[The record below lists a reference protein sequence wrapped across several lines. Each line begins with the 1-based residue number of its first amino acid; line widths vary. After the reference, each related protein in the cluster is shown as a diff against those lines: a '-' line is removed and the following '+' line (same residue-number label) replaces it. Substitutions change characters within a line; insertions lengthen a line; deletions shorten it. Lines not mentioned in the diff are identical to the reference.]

1 MSVAVGQP
9 ELIGGEGRVDAA
21 GGGPAGRR
29 WDIFLQLNFC
39 IPATVLF
46 LLVVAAIF
54 APQLAPYDPLHT
66 SLTERLMPPV
76 FAGGTDAH
84 LLGTDKLGRDVLSRI
99 IYGSRVSLSV
109 SLLVIVITATIGTTL
124 GIVGGYLGGWVDGVL
139 MRITDISLAFPGIL
153 IALLLAVT
161 LGPSLTTVVL
171 AISLLGWAPYARL
184 IRGEVLKLREADF
197 VLQARIMGCSPR
209 RIMLTHIFP
218 NIVNPLLILAT
229 LFLGGVILLESALS
243 YLGAGIPP
251 PIATWGSMVSDGRS
265 LIDTAWWI
273 SFFPGLAIGL
283 VVLSGNF
290 LGDWLRD
297 RLDPR
302 LRQI

>member
-1 MSVAVGQP
+1 MDVALGRPEILVDVG
-9 ELIGGEGRVDAA
+9 ERRRAA
-21 GGGPAGRR
+21 RR
-29 WDIFLQLNFC
+29 WDVFLQLNFL
-39 IPATVLF
+39 IPATVL
-46 LLVVAAIF
+46 LIMVIGAIF
-54 APQLAPYDPLHT
+54 APQIAPYDPLQT
-66 SLTERLMPPV
+66 SLSARLQPPA

-99 IYGSRVSLSV
+99 IYGARVSLSV
-109 SLLVIVITATIGTTL
+109 SLLVILITGTIGTAL
-124 GIVGGYLGGWVDGVL
+124 GIVSGYFGGWLDGLL
-139 MRITDISLAFPGIL
+139 MRVTDISLAFPAIL

-161 LGPSLTTVVL
+161 LGPSFTTVVL
-171 AISLLGWAPYARL
+171 AISLLGWAGYARL
-184 IRGEVLKLREADF
+184 IRGEVLKLRNADF
-197 VLQARIMGCSPR
+197 VLQARIIGCSPL
-209 RIMLTHIFP
+209 RIMLTHVFP
-218 NIVNPLLILAT
+218 NVINPMLILAT
-229 LFLGGVILLESALS
+229 LSVGLVILIESALS

-251 PIATWGSMVSDGRS
+251 PTPTWGSMVSDGRG